1 MLTIGFP
8 ERFPV
13 FVGLR
18 SSSPSALKWKNNT
31 IVFLIYHLYI
41 CNKLQTKSRIVIY
54 SGLTES
60 QRSGWCNELI
70 WRSYYNGITN
80 CILLKYN
87 KSAQKKEFFFE
98 KLHRKKNQRPRSN
111 EEIPFYLLSILGVL
125 ASLIVKV
132 KIIIRATLKK
142 WANRLAKDDKRLVI
156 LRKQSH
162 KIEMCNHYWNPDS
175 GNLDCQRKIWRKR
188 SKKMYIYEQDVPSS
202 SFWQIALHM
211 LLSLRMFCQ
220 VLITW
225 WSPSS
230 LFERMLVR

>member
-1 MLTIGFP
+1 MIAQITEYIHWVLYVFTGLIQHLYQFCLCWIIILFLHWNIILCYVPIKGWVVPTSIKHLHFIRWQWRFRIGDLSPEQLKTENMTWRAHVSAIIWCLNCQVLEMLTIGFP

-41 CNKLQTKSRIVIY
+41 CNKLQAKSKIVIY

-87 KSAQKKEFFFE
+87 KSAQKKEFFFW
-98 KLHRKKNQRPRSN
+98 KAAQKKESK
-111 EEIPFYLLSILGVL
+111 
-125 ASLIVKV
+125 A
-132 KIIIRATLKK
+132 KK
-142 WANRLAKDDKRLVI
+142 
-156 LRKQSH
+156 
-162 KIEMCNHYWNPDS
+162 
-175 GNLDCQRKIWRKR
+175 
-188 SKKMYIYEQDVPSS
+188 
-202 SFWQIALHM
+202 
-211 LLSLRMFCQ
+211 
-220 VLITW
+220 
-225 WSPSS
+225 
-230 LFERMLVR
+230 

>member
-1 MLTIGFP
+1 MWTTCRRCSCPVFSLHLALNNLLTVLYRWGKGEVGCSNYWVHFICFHWADSTFMSLLFVLNNNFVFALEHNTLLCSNQRLSCSTSIKHLHFIRWQWRFRIGDLSPEQLKTENMPWRAHVSAIIWCLNCQVLEMLTIGFP

-87 KSAQKKEFFFE
+87 KSAQKKES
-98 KLHRKKNQRPRSN
+98 KAKK
-111 EEIPFYLLSILGVL
+111 
-125 ASLIVKV
+125 
-132 KIIIRATLKK
+132 
-142 WANRLAKDDKRLVI
+142 
-156 LRKQSH
+156 
-162 KIEMCNHYWNPDS
+162 
-175 GNLDCQRKIWRKR
+175 
-188 SKKMYIYEQDVPSS
+188 
-202 SFWQIALHM
+202 
-211 LLSLRMFCQ
+211 
-220 VLITW
+220 
-225 WSPSS
+225 
-230 LFERMLVR
+230 